1 MYDFGYRLFIM
12 VVALLLVYFG
22 VDLDFA
28 VICGL
33 VAGWIDVYVVWFIV
47 VS

>member
-12 VVALLLVYFG
+12 VVVLLLVYFAA
-22 VDLDFA
+22 DLNFA

-33 VAGWIDVYVVWFIV
+33 VADWECGLC
-47 VS
+47 